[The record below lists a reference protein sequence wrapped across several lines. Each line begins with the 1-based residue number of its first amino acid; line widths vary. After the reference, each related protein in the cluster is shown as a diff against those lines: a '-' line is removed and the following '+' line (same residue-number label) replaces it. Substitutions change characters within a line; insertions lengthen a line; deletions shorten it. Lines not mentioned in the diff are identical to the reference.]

1 MIDFDKWQEI
11 FNSIR
16 RHPLRTILTALGVF
30 WGIFMLV
37 LLLGAGRGLQNGVE
51 YEFRDDAT
59 NSVWI
64 RRGVTSIPF
73 EGLPKGRQIRFSNED
88 YDLLAEHFDEVD
100 QITGRFYLAGNQTIS
115 YGKKSLAYSV
125 RAVHPGH
132 RYIENSIVESGRFIN
147 ETDLKDCRKVAVI
160 GKVVQKDLFGN
171 DPPLGKEIKIG
182 STIYT
187 VVGIYSDT
195 GGDDEMRI
203 IYIPISTAQKIYSG
217 TDELHQLMFTTKD
230 MELAAI
236 QQMQEEIRE
245 AFARRHQFDV
255 EDRKALYIFGV
266 AEEYQKFMNLFAAIR
281 AFVWFVGLG
290 SIVAGIIG
298 VSNIMLIVVKDRTK
312 EIGIRKALGATPR
325 SIIAMILQESILITS
340 VAGYLGLLAGVG
352 VISLMEAIA
361 VEYFRNPR
369 VDLGVG
375 AIATLVLV
383 SAGALAGLMPARKAA
398 RINPVVAMRE
408 GGG

>member
-37 LLLGAGRGLQNGVE
+37 LLLGAGQGLQNGVE

-64 RRGVTSIPF
+64 RRGVTSIPYQ
-73 EGLPKGRQIRFSNED
+73 GLPKGRRIRFSNED
-88 YDLLAEHFDEVD
+88 YDMLAEHFDEVD
-100 QITGRFYLAGNQTIS
+100 QLTGRFYLSGDQTIT
-115 YGKKSLAYSV
+115 YGKTALSYSV

-132 RYIENSIVESGRFIN
+132 RYLENTIMESGRFIN
-147 ETDLKDCRKVAVI
+147 ETDLKEFRKVAVI
-160 GKVVQKDLFGN
+160 GAVVQKDLFG
-171 DPPLGKEIKIG
+171 DELPLGKEIKIG

-187 VVGIYSDT
+187 VVGTYTDT
-195 GGDDEMRI
+195 GGDGEMRI
-203 IYIPISTAQKIYSG
+203 IYIPVSTAQKVYAG

-230 MELAAI
+230 MELPAI
-236 QQMQEEIRE
+236 QQLQEEVRE
-245 AFARRHQFDV
+245 AFARRHQFDLA
-255 EDRKALYIFGV
+255 DRKALYVFGA

-290 SIVAGIIG
+290 SIVAGVIG

-325 SIIAMILQESILITS
+325 SIIAMILQESILITA

-352 VISLMEAIA
+352 AISLMESIS
-361 VEYFRNPR
+361 VEYFRAPQVN
-369 VDLGVG
+369 LGVG
-375 AIATLVLV
+375 IAATLILVL
-383 SAGALAGLMPARKAA
+383 SGALAGLMPARKAA
-398 RINPVVAMRE
+398 QINPVVAMRE
-408 GGG
+408 GG